1 MTPKKVSRPLAEF
14 GCRENWGESH
24 LLLHSSLL
32 LHQRESPNPRF
43 PDQLYVLPFSGFR
56 TIWAKMWF
64 SHSFQFQIWIYQ
76 KNYFLNITLPHS
88 ILSFFF
94 IAASLSSLRSS
105 SIPIRPPSPRLHRLQ
120 PSWCLDKSIAMQTTV
135 QQLSGYQCCALL
147 NGRLRCLDTSRADET
162 FAKLLTARPLPP
174 KSLLDFQR
182 QLFSLSAAGPS
193 MFSSFGERLFL
204 SWPLLVFY
212 FSPWRCFF
220 RESAALH
227 VFLPVLEE
235 RELWEEK
242 SVSGSCFDFLLI
254 SRLALD
260 CLCASNHCP
269 RTLFLPGRVSSA
281 LYTVDARSWQL
292 LEILGKATYAIIVIF
307 IYTYII
313 HLYIIRI
320 SYIYYTYII
329 YCTYTIYMFGCP
341 VNRTF
346 ERANPTLLQK
356 IICVVSVIE

>member
-1 MTPKKVSRPLAEF
+1 MTPKKVSRPLPEF

-182 QLFSLSAAGPS
+182 QLFSLSAA
-193 MFSSFGERLFL
+193 FNV
-204 SWPLLVFY
+204 LLVWGKT
-212 FSPWRCFF
+212 FSLLTVAGILFFTLTMLFQRICSSPCFLA
-220 RESAALH
+220 SAGRKRIVRGEVCVWELLR
-227 VFLPVLEE
+227 FPPDFPTCLGLPV
-235 RELWEEK
+235 RIK
-242 SVSGSCFDFLLI
+242 S
-254 SRLALD
+254 
-260 CLCASNHCP
+260 
-269 RTLFLPGRVSSA
+269 LP
-281 LYTVDARSWQL
+281 
-292 LEILGKATYAIIVIF
+292 
-307 IYTYII
+307 
-313 HLYIIRI
+313 
-320 SYIYYTYII
+320 
-329 YCTYTIYMFGCP
+329 
-341 VNRTF
+341 
-346 ERANPTLLQK
+346 
-356 IICVVSVIE
+356 